1 MNRLFCI
8 LIVFILASCADKPK
22 KYTELSDSDFKHESA
37 IVEKDTIYYKSAE
50 TANENQKFMELEQT
64 DKTFMTNCRKV
75 ADSLIR
81 SNYSGFS
88 IKNYTPKLL
97 DKLIDLY
104 NSENLK
110 CSQDIFVNSIG
121 VAMGDYLVNEL
132 NMKWVIVEDD
142 YGREFGT
149 TIDEIK
155 YTNFPVNSVL
165 KAIEQKREGSMQTI
179 YLMNVQTIKELTE
192 KQ

>member
-1 MNRLFCI
+1 MNRLFSI

-37 IVEKDTIYYKSAE
+37 IVDKDTVYYKSAE

-64 DKTFMTNCRKV
+64 DKAFMTNCRKV
-75 ADSLIR
+75 ADSLIS

-97 DKLIDLY
+97 DKLIELY
-104 NSENLK
+104 NSDNLK

-121 VAMGDYLVNEL
+121 VAMGDYLVNKL

-149 TIDEIK
+149 TIEEIK

>member
-1 MNRLFCI
+1 

-22 KYTELSDSDFKHESA
+22 KYSELSDSDFKHESA
-37 IVEKDTIYYKSAE
+37 IVEKDTVYYKSAE

-64 DKTFMTNCRKV
+64 DKAFMTNCRKV
-75 ADSLIR
+75 ADSLIS

-104 NSENLK
+104 NSDNLK
-110 CSQDIFVNSIG
+110 CSQDSFVNSIG
-121 VAMGDYLVNEL
+121 VAMGDYLVNKL

-149 TIDEIK
+149 TIEDIK

-179 YLMNVQTIKELTE
+179 YLMNILTIKELTE